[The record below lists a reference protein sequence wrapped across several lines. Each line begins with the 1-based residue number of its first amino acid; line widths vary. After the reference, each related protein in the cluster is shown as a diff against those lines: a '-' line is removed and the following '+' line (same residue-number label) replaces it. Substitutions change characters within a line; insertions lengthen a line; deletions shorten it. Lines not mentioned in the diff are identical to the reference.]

1 MKVSGSKHTKIN
13 QHKSPE
19 LMLPK
24 HKNLKGERDI
34 RVPDEKVHRD
44 PTCSARKEDAA
55 DLR

>member
-1 MKVSGSKHTKIN
+1 MKVSGSKHTRIN